1 MTGTIRRRYYG
12 WLSGLFIAL
21 LGAAALSL
29 FVGAAHSSGAQIMAA
44 LYDGIQYLLTGK
56 PYPQDASHTIVLQ
69 LRLPRLLL
77 AALVG
82 ICLAIAGAVM
92 QALFQNPLAEPYIL
106 GVSSG
111 ASLGAIIAIA
121 LGASV
126 AASASVPGMAFVG
139 ACLIVFIVYAL
150 AQRGGRLHTGTLL
163 LTGIAVGSLVSAL
176 TSFLMMMMNEDL
188 RTVLFWLLGGFSGRS
203 WTELRLILPAASV
216 GLTGAWLAV
225 RPLNVLLLGEETAAT
240 LGLNLRLTKRL
251 LLALASLLTA
261 AAVAISGVIAFVG
274 LIVPHL
280 TRLLVGPDHRYLIPL
295 AALLG
300 AVLMIL
306 ADTAARTILAPA
318 ELPIGILTS
327 ALGCP
332 FFLYL
337 LRKQAGYG
345 L

>member
-1 MTGTIRRRYYG
+1 MTGAIRRRYYA

-21 LGAAALSL
+21 IGAAALSL
-29 FVGAAHSSGAQIMAA
+29 FVGAANSSRAQIIVA
-44 LYDGIQYLLTGK
+44 LHDGIQYLLTGK

-111 ASLGAIIAIA
+111 ASLGAIVAIA

-126 AASASVPGMAFVG
+126 AVSASVPGMAFGG
-139 ACLIVFIVYAL
+139 ACLIVFLVYAL

-203 WTELRLILPAASV
+203 WTELRLILPAAIV

-280 TRLLVGPDHRYLIPL
+280 TRLLVGPNHRYLIPL
-295 AALLG
+295 ASLLG

>member
-1 MTGTIRRRYYG
+1 MTGAIRRRYYA

-21 LGAAALSL
+21 IGAAALSL
-29 FVGAAHSSGAQIMAA
+29 FVGAANSSRAQIIVA
-44 LYDGIQYLLTGK
+44 LHDGIQYLLTGK

-111 ASLGAIIAIA
+111 ASLGAIVAIA

-126 AASASVPGMAFVG
+126 AVSASVPGMAFGG
-139 ACLIVFIVYAL
+139 ACLIVFLVYAL

-203 WTELRLILPAASV
+203 WTELRLILPAAIV

-280 TRLLVGPDHRYLIPL
+280 TRLLVGPNHRYLIPL
-295 AALLG
+295 ASLLG

-306 ADTAARTILAPA
+306 ADTAARTVLAPA